1 VGFEFVSFS
10 VSNFSVSDL
19 PPWFLVLLPSLLHF
33 LVSQILLPALPF
45 GTPVSWWFYAPV
57 LSLLSFCLPHVH
69 TVIHLIQ
76 IHFSLPS
83 SLYHRFS
90 LLLLLVVVVRVLSL
104 GVSSCKPT
112 VVLRLIFA
120 VELYGGSCFKD

>member
-45 GTPVSWWFYAPV
+45 GTPVRWWFYAPV

-69 TVIHLIQ
+69 SDSLNPNPFFFAFLAISSIQ
-76 IHFSLPS
+76 
-83 SLYHRFS
+83 
-90 LLLLLVVVVRVLSL
+90 
-104 GVSSCKPT
+104 
-112 VVLRLIFA
+112 FA
-120 VELYGGSCFKD
+120 AAAAGGGSRAKSRCFFL